1 MGVILRQRGPLRQA
15 TKRLKRGW
23 RKWRADVHLVSYPKC
38 GRTWLVLLI
47 VEALQRHHGLK
58 RVRNPLKPRRMASRR
73 RGIPYIHAHHD
84 GGPEFLLPEEIPRDK
99 TFYRGRKVIFLV
111 RDPRDVLVSSY
122 FQKAKRNY
130 NYEGSMA
137 EFLTERRGG
146 LESILT
152 FYNVWAAS
160 VNVPSDFLMVAYE
173 DLHTDAH
180 GELRRVLS
188 FLGYTDVD
196 EGVIDEAVEQC
207 RFDNMRQLERNNQY
221 KTGALS
227 PRDPGDETTYKTRQG
242 KRGGYRDHLSA
253 QQIAWIDDVIER
265 QLNSRYDRY
274 KNGSNHPVG
283 EDAP

>member
-1 MGVILRQRGPLRQA
+1 VGIVLPYRGPLRQA
-15 TKRLKRGW
+15 MKRFKRGW

-58 RVRNPLKPRRMASRR
+58 RPRNPLKPRRMASRR

-99 TFYRGRKVIFLV
+99 TFYHGRNVIFLV

-130 NYEGSMA
+130 NYEGSMS
-137 EFLTERRGG
+137 EFLSERRGG

-152 FYNVWAAS
+152 FYNIWAA
-160 VNVPSDFLMVAYE
+160 NADVPSDFLMVAYE

-180 GELRRVLS
+180 AELRRVLS
-188 FLGYTDVD
+188 FLGYTDID
-196 EGVIDEAVEQC
+196 QAVIDAAVEHC
-207 RFDNMRQLERNNQY
+207 RFDNMRQLERNDSY
-221 KTGALS
+221 GTGALS
-227 PRDPGDETTYKTRQG
+227 PRDTNDVATYKTRQG
-242 KRGGYRDHLSA
+242 KAGGYRDHLDA
-253 QQIAWIDDVIER
+253 DQIAWVDAQIRDTLDPYYA
-265 QLNSRYDRY
+265 RYF
-274 KNGSNHPVG
+274 P
-283 EDAP
+283 